1 MKGLDAKSDIRQ
13 RAIKCSSYAT
23 FFKYMSGFHINFPWD
38 IGYVVFLHMSPSN
51 VIRFISLYSNTTT

>member
-38 IGYVVFLHMSPSN
+38 IGYVVFC
-51 VIRFISLYSNTTT
+51 I